1 MVLADGT
8 PLEVGRVPV
17 ASRVDLGT
25 VEGLARLQ
33 VGARRRGWRLALRH
47 PAGAACPL
55 SALLD
60 LVGLSAQV
68 ADVVA
73 EAEALLGGAAQAGSG
88 SPSGESAGGRPNSAK
103 RSS

>member
-1 MVLADGT
+1 MLADGT
-8 PLEVGRVPV
+8 RVAVGRVPV

-33 VGARRRGWRLALRH
+33 VGARRRGWRVSLHH

-60 LVGLSAQV
+60 LVGLSAPV

-73 EAEALLGGAAQAGSG
+73 EAEPLLGGQV
-88 SPSGESAGGRPNSAK
+88 SPGRNGGRPNSTK